1 MHGIPQKVGILEF
14 AMLSAGVHSRRA
26 FSKVGGIAFGQ
37 SSRGGVR
44 IPWSILRGPLFK
56 SVKSFLGTV
65 AGGGVRIPTSIRPS
79 IRQQQHQQ
87 SIHPSIHRFSAQ

>member
-1 MHGIPQKVGILEF
+1 MISDGNPRNPHGIPLVFVGARVVMRRNVRMHGIPQKVGILEF

-44 IPWSILRGPLFK
+44 IPWSIP
-56 SVKSFLGTV
+56 SVF
-65 AGGGVRIPTSIRPS
+65 
-79 IRQQQHQQ
+79 H
-87 SIHPSIHRFSAQ
+87 FSKARNRSRK

>member
-44 IPWSILRGPLFK
+44 IPWSIRPEHTPAPEGRRGQDERA
-56 SVKSFLGTV
+56 LGRWH
-65 AGGGVRIPTSIRPS
+65 GMQRIPSLHVILFIS
-79 IRQQQHQQ
+79 L
-87 SIHPSIHRFSAQ
+87 